1 MRQVMLQLGGT
12 RAGSASRS
20 VLLLVLLAGVIL
32 VALAVLLKD
41 ASPTSPAEA
50 IPGLADGSTQT
61 TEVALSTSPDAPR
74 SSLDGNALGSQAGGV
89 PLGVRLAGAGRLEGR
104 VVDRASGAGVPGVR
118 VDLTPLPPAATTL
131 AERILRLFNLGSE
144 IPERVRPVA
153 AVLSGEGGSFVFE
166 GVRPG
171 SWFLDARGPFHAPES
186 AVRARVT
193 PAGSGG
199 PLDVH
204 VRPGGRVIGHVIA
217 PDGKPATAARVF
229 LMGGPG
235 RFLEDAASGDLR
247 LFESDCDGQGAFA
260 FDGVPAGGGYD
271 LSASG
276 DRFAVSHRLDVE
288 VVAGQEANVEVQA
301 RAGGTI
307 VGRVLGT
314 RGTEVPEPLAG
325 AHVAAVPRGLRDLL
339 LVGDVIAATH
349 CMTGADGSFAMHHV
363 PPGEV
368 DLAAVAPGH
377 LPGLG
382 GRAGVAD
389 LATATADDILLSPG
403 TMIRGRTADPAG
415 QPIAGVQVR
424 WQPLRGIGGAVD
436 DFSFAQY
443 LTQAIPGFVFPTTD
457 IDGRFEAGPM
467 SGSQPYPLDFVKIGW
482 KEVHEQVDE
491 ERAKAEITVV
501 LHRGGSVAG
510 VVVDAGTSEPVK
522 SFTVSTAGVIDT
534 QAGVPGRWNPFT
546 GGQLFE
552 DEAGR
557 FRLESVEAGQ
567 AQLRVDSPGYA
578 EGGIEVEVAE
588 GETTRDV
595 RIELH
600 PGGTVR
606 GIVVDGEDH
615 PLAGAHVVAV
625 SEDGDRPSARA
636 SRGPG
641 SMMGDIDSMPS
652 ALMGYA
658 AGLGL
663 LAHREAVSDARG
675 HFELAGVEAGDLHLR
690 AFHREQAWGTSP
702 KITMPAG
709 GTIEGVRVEMHLG
722 GGVEGTV
729 SDRYGRPVAS
739 DVVLALAPMALGGM
753 GNDRAMGAL
762 YQGFTNARG
771 AYRIS
776 HMAAG
781 SYFLV
786 VTRGDEAL
794 NPMSFLGRLN
804 FDMVTVPEG
813 QVVKYDLVDTTSGGC
828 RVTGVLLDSG
838 RPVAEGM
845 LQALGFEGGGALGID
860 MKMAR
865 LSGDGRFEFPGL
877 APGRWQLTLQDAEG
891 PDVRMLLDVPDQPEY
906 RVDLSLPEGG
916 LEGSVIDGGTSEPVA
931 EADVTVRALGAPK
944 IKGLLSLAMRGETGS
959 SRTQTGEQGL
969 FRFGRLCEAE
979 YEVSVRPP
987 RGKDSGKKWAPA
999 EPIVVR
1005 VREGRVERGCVLRL
1019 SPPLTLA
1026 GFVRGSSGEPLEGA
1040 RVLLRR
1046 QDRAEARPERAR
1058 TDANG
1063 RFEIGGL
1070 APAVYLASATAK
1082 DHAGTTVRDIRVEG
1096 RDSQVEIRLQPG
1108 VVVTV
1113 RVFGSDGRPVAGA
1126 RATLLRADAENAME
1140 AADADRVL
1148 EGLFKGEGAS
1158 DIEGRIEM
1166 GRFLPGDYRLEV
1178 QRGTSTVTRPRVRIG
1193 EDQGETELRAD
1204 LP

>member
-1 MRQVMLQLGGT
+1 MRAVMLETGGKS
-12 RAGSASRS
+12 AGSASRS
-20 VLLLVLLAGVIL
+20 ILLLLLFAGLIL
-32 VALAVLLKD
+32 VGLFVLLKG
-41 ASPTSPAEA
+41 AEPTPPAMA
-50 IPGLADGSTQT
+50 IPGRADGPTQT
-61 TEVALSTSPDAPR
+61 QEIALSGSPDAPR
-74 SSLDGNALGSQAGGV
+74 SSLDGKVPGSANGG

-104 VVDRASGAGVPGVR
+104 VVDRAGGAGVPGVR

-131 AERILRLFNLGSE
+131 VERILRLMNLGSE

-153 AVLSGEGGSFVFE
+153 AVLSGEGGRFVFA

-171 SWFLDARGPFHAPES
+171 TWFLEARGPFHAPES
-186 AVRARVT
+186 AVRARVA
-193 PAGSGG
+193 PSGSGG

-204 VRPGGRVIGHVIA
+204 VRHGGRLVGRVIA
-217 PDGKPATAARVF
+217 PDGKPAASASVF

-247 LFESDCDGQGAFA
+247 LFEADCDAQGIFA
-260 FDGVPAGGGYD
+260 FDGVPAGGAYD

-276 DRFAVSHRLDVE
+276 GRFAVSHLLDVE
-288 VVAGQEANVEVQA
+288 IVAGKETSVELQA
-301 RAGGTI
+301 REGGTI
-307 VGRVLGT
+307 MGRVLGT
-314 RGTEVPEPLAG
+314 RGTEPPVPLAG
-325 AHVAAVPRGLRDLL
+325 AHVAAIPRGLRDLL
-339 LVGDVIAATH
+339 LVGEVIAATH
-349 CMTGADGSFAMHHV
+349 CQTGPDGSFTMHHV

-368 DLAAVAPGH
+368 DLAAVASGH

-382 GRAGVAD
+382 GRAAVAD
-389 LATATADDILLSPG
+389 LAIVTSDDILLAPG
-403 TMIRGRTADPAG
+403 TMIRGRTVDPAG

-424 WQPLRGIGGAVD
+424 WQPLRGIGGLAD
-436 DFSFAQY
+436 DFNFAQY

-457 IDGRFEAGPM
+457 NDGRFEAGPM
-467 SGSQPYPLDFVKIGW
+467 SGSAPYPLDFVKLSW
-482 KEVHEQVDE
+482 KEHHEEVDA
-491 ERAKAEITVV
+491 ERAKSEITVV
-501 LHRGGSVAG
+501 LHRGGSVEG

-522 SFTVSTAGVIDT
+522 SFTVSTDGVIDT
-534 QAGVPGRWNPFT
+534 QSGVPGRWNPFT

-552 DEAGR
+552 DEEGR
-557 FRLESVEAGQ
+557 FRLESVEVGKS
-567 AQLRVDSPGYA
+567 QLHVDSPGYA
-578 EGGIEVEVAE
+578 QAEIEVEVAE
-588 GETTRDV
+588 GETTRDI

-600 PGGTVR
+600 PGGVVR
-606 GIVVDGEDH
+606 GIVVDEEVR
-615 PLAGAHVVAV
+615 PVAGAHVVAV
-625 SEDGDRPSARA
+625 PENEKPPSGRGR
-636 SRGPG
+636 RGPG
-641 SMMGDIDSMPS
+641 SIMSDLDSMPS

-663 LAHREAVSDARG
+663 LAHREAVSDAEGR
-675 HFELAGVEAGDLHLR
+675 FELDGVEAGELHLR

-702 KITMPAG
+702 KLTLPAG

-729 SDRYGRPVAS
+729 TDRYGRPVTG
-739 DVVLALAPMALGGM
+739 DIVLALAPMALGGM

-762 YQGFTNARG
+762 YQGFTDAKG
-771 AYRIS
+771 AYKIS

-804 FDMVTVPEG
+804 FDMVTILEG
-813 QVVKYDLVDTTSGGC
+813 QMTKYDLVDTTSSGC

-865 LSGDGRFEFPGL
+865 LGGDGSFEFPGL
-877 APGRWQLTLQDAEG
+877 APGRWQLTLQETEG
-891 PDVRMLLDVPDQPEY
+891 PDVRMEIDVPDQPEY
-906 RVDLSLPEGG
+906 RVDLSLPDGG
-916 LEGSVIDGGTSEPVA
+916 LEGSVIDGATGEAVA
-931 EADVTVRALGAPK
+931 EAAVTVRALDAPK
-944 IKGLLSLAMRGETGS
+944 LKGLLSLAMRGEAGS
-959 SRTQTGEQGL
+959 SRAQTNEQGQ

-987 RGKDSGKKWAPA
+987 RSKESGKKWAPA

-1019 SPPLTLA
+1019 SPPLTLS
-1026 GFVRGSSGEPLEGA
+1026 GLVRGSSGEPLEGA

-1046 QDRAEARPERAR
+1046 QDRGEARPERLRA
-1058 TDANG
+1058 DANG
-1063 RFEIGGL
+1063 RFEFGGL
-1070 APAVYLASATAK
+1070 APGVYLASASAK
-1082 DHAGTTVRDIRVEG
+1082 DHAATTVRDIRVEG
-1096 RDSQVEIRLQPG
+1096 NDSKVEIQLQPG

-1113 RVFGSDGRPVAGA
+1113 RVFGNDGQPLAGA
-1126 RATLLRADAENAME
+1126 RATLFRGDSENPMD

-1178 QRGTSTVTRPRVRIG
+1178 QRGASSVTRPKVRISS
-1193 EDQGETELRAD
+1193 DQGETELRAD